1 MSANK
6 EIKTIQDLPYY
17 REEYTEKLAD
27 MGIKEK
33 DDLMEALK
41 DKKRK
46 KQIVD
51 ALDGVGNKIADHWLE
66 LLSETSDETQIV
78 EAGEEEVK
86 RTVLKVK
93 AELTDEIKAA
103 LVMRDEKNGRRPA
116 FYRQE
121 WFRYQRLGYKWR
133 KPRGIH
139 SKMRRHLSYRP
150 PVVSIGFRGPKMV
163 RDYHPSGFQEVMVY
177 NPTQVEG
184 VDPKVQ
190 AIRIGGTVG
199 GKKRIAITAK
209 ADELG
214 IRVLNR
220 T

>member
-1 MSANK
+1 MAAKK
-6 EIKTIQDLPYY
+6 EINKIQDLPYY
-17 REEYTEKLAD
+17 REEYTAQLAD
-27 MGIKEK
+27 LGIKEL
-33 DDLMEALK
+33 DELLEALK
-41 DKKRK
+41 DKDRK
-46 KQIVD
+46 KVIVD
-51 ALDGVGNKIADHWLE
+51 DLDGVGNKIADHWLE
-66 LLSETSDETQIV
+66 LLSETEAETEIV
-78 EAGEEEVK
+78 DEEEK
-86 RTVLKVK
+86 TVVKVK
-93 AELTDEIKAA
+93 PVLNDEIKAA
-103 LVMRDEKNGRRPA
+103 LEFRSAKNDARPA
-116 FYRQE
+116 FKRQE
-121 WFRYQRLGYKWR
+121 WFRYQRLGEMWR

-177 NPTQVEG
+177 NPGQVEA

-199 GKKRIAITAK
+199 GKKRMAIIEK
-209 ADELG
+209 ADELS

>member
-1 MSANK
+1 MDIG
-6 EIKTIQDLPYY
+6 ELDEL
-17 REEYTEKLAD
+17 L
-27 MGIKEK
+27 
-33 DDLMEALK
+33 EALQ
-41 DKKRK
+41 DEQRK
-46 KQIVD
+46 KEIVD
-51 ALDGVGNKIADHWLE
+51 ALDGVGNKIADHWIEMLE
-66 LLSETSDETQIV
+66 EVETEIV
-78 EAGEEEVK
+78 ETADEIKPV
-86 RTVLKVK
+86 VKVK
-93 AELTDEIKAA
+93 PVLTEEIKAA
-103 LVMRDEKNGRRPA
+103 LEMRNGKNRKRPA
-116 FYRQE
+116 FLRQE
-121 WFRYQRLGYKWR
+121 WFRYSKLGEKWR

-177 NPTQVEG
+177 NPDQVEN

-199 GKKRIAITAK
+199 GRKRMAITSK

-214 IRVLNR
+214 IRILNR

>member
-1 MSANK
+1 MAAKK
-6 EIKTIQDLPYY
+6 EINKIQDLPYY
-17 REEYTEKLAD
+17 REEYTAQLAD
-27 MGIKEK
+27 LGIKEL
-33 DDLMEALK
+33 DELLEALK
-41 DKKRK
+41 DKDRK
-46 KQIVD
+46 KVIVD
-51 ALDGVGNKIADHWLE
+51 DLDGVGNKIADHWLE
-66 LLSETSDETQIV
+66 LLSETETEIV
-78 EAGEEEVK
+78 DEEEEK
-86 RTVLKVK
+86 TVVKVK
-93 AELTDEIKAA
+93 PVLNDEIKAA
-103 LVMRDEKNGRRPA
+103 LEFRSAKNDARPA
-116 FYRQE
+116 FKRQE
-121 WFRYQRLGYKWR
+121 WFRYQRLGEMWR

-177 NPTQVEG
+177 NPGQVEA

-199 GKKRIAITAK
+199 GKKRMAIIEK
-209 ADELG
+209 ADELS

>member
-1 MSANK
+1 MSAKK
-6 EIKTIQDLPYY
+6 EINKIQDLPYY
-17 REEYTEKLAD
+17 REEYTAQLAD
-27 MGIKEK
+27 LGIKEM
-33 DDLMEALK
+33 DELLEALQ
-41 DKKRK
+41 DADRK
-46 KQIVD
+46 KVIVD
-51 ALDGVGNKIADHWLE
+51 ELDGVGNKIADHWLE
-66 LLSETSDETQIV
+66 LLSETEAETEIV
-78 EAGEEEVK
+78 EDEEKAVP
-86 RTVLKVK
+86 KVK
-93 AELTDEIKAA
+93 PVLDDTIKAA
-103 LVMRDEKNGRRPA
+103 LEFRSAKNDARPA
-116 FYRQE
+116 FKRQE
-121 WFRYQRLGYKWR
+121 WFRYQRLGEKWR

-177 NPTQVEG
+177 NPGQVDA

-199 GKKRIAITAK
+199 GKKRMAIIEK
-209 ADELG
+209 ADELS

>member
-1 MSANK
+1 MAAKK
-6 EIKTIQDLPYY
+6 EIKKIQDLPYY
-17 REEYTEKLAD
+17 REEYTAQLAD
-27 MGIKEK
+27 LGIKEL
-33 DDLMEALK
+33 DELLEALK
-41 DKKRK
+41 DKDRK
-46 KQIVD
+46 KVIVD
-51 ALDGVGNKIADHWLE
+51 DLDGVGNKIADHWLE
-66 LLSETSDETQIV
+66 LLSETETEIV
-78 EAGEEEVK
+78 DEEEEK
-86 RTVLKVK
+86 TVVKVK
-93 AELTDEIKAA
+93 PVLNDEIKAA
-103 LVMRDEKNGRRPA
+103 LEFRSAKNDARPA
-116 FYRQE
+116 FKRQE
-121 WFRYQRLGYKWR
+121 WFRYQRLGEMWR

-177 NPTQVEG
+177 NPGQVEA

-199 GKKRIAITAK
+199 GKKRMAIIEK
-209 ADELG
+209 ADELS

>member
-1 MSANK
+1 MSAKK
-6 EIKTIQDLPYY
+6 EINKIQDLPYY
-17 REEYTEKLAD
+17 REEYTAQLAD
-27 MGIKEK
+27 LGINEKEE
-33 DDLMEALK
+33 LLEALK
-41 DKKRK
+41 DADRK
-46 KQIVD
+46 KVIVD
-51 ALDGVGNKIADHWLE
+51 ELDGVGNKIADHWLE
-66 LLSETSDETQIV
+66 MLSETEAETEIV
-78 EAGEEEVK
+78 EDEEKAVPK
-86 RTVLKVK
+86 VRPVL
-93 AELTDEIKAA
+93 DDDIKAA
-103 LVMRDEKNGRRPA
+103 LEFRSAKNDARPA
-116 FYRQE
+116 FKRQE
-121 WFRYQRLGYKWR
+121 WFRYQRLGEKWR

-177 NPTQVEG
+177 NPGQVEA

-199 GKKRIAITAK
+199 GKKRMAIIEK
-209 ADELG
+209 ADELS

>member
-1 MSANK
+1 MSAKK
-6 EIKTIQDLPYY
+6 EINKIQDLPYY
-17 REEYTEKLAD
+17 REEYTAQLAD
-27 MGIKEK
+27 LGIKEM
-33 DDLMEALK
+33 DELLEALK
-41 DKKRK
+41 DADRK
-46 KQIVD
+46 KVIVD
-51 ALDGVGNKIADHWLE
+51 ELDGVGNKIADHWLE
-66 LLSETSDETQIV
+66 LLSETEAETEIV
-78 EAGEEEVK
+78 EDEEKAVP
-86 RTVLKVK
+86 KVK
-93 AELTDEIKAA
+93 PVLDDEIKAA
-103 LVMRDEKNGRRPA
+103 LEFRSAKNDARPA
-116 FYRQE
+116 FKRQE
-121 WFRYQRLGYKWR
+121 WFRYQRLGEKWR

-177 NPTQVEG
+177 NPGQVDA

-199 GKKRIAITAK
+199 GKKRMAIIEK
-209 ADELG
+209 ADELS

>member
-1 MSANK
+1 MAAKK
-6 EIKTIQDLPYY
+6 EIKKIQDLPYY
-17 REEYTEKLAD
+17 REEYTAQLAD
-27 MGIKEK
+27 LGIKEL
-33 DDLMEALK
+33 DELLEALK
-41 DKKRK
+41 DKDRK
-46 KQIVD
+46 KVIVD
-51 ALDGVGNKIADHWLE
+51 DLDGVGNKIADHWLE
-66 LLSETSDETQIV
+66 LLSETETEIV
-78 EAGEEEVK
+78 DEEEEK
-86 RTVLKVK
+86 TVVKVK
-93 AELTDEIKAA
+93 PVLNDDIKAA
-103 LVMRDEKNGRRPA
+103 LEFRSAKNDARPA
-116 FYRQE
+116 FKRQE
-121 WFRYQRLGYKWR
+121 WFRYQRLGEMWR

-177 NPTQVEG
+177 NPGQVEA

-199 GKKRIAITAK
+199 GKKRMAIIEK
-209 ADELG
+209 ADELS

>member
-1 MSANK
+1 MAAKK
-6 EIKTIQDLPYY
+6 EIKKIQDLPYY
-17 REEYTEKLAD
+17 REEYTAQLAD
-27 MGIKEK
+27 LGIKEL
-33 DDLMEALK
+33 DELLEALK
-41 DKKRK
+41 DKDRK
-46 KQIVD
+46 KVIVD
-51 ALDGVGNKIADHWLE
+51 DLDGVGNKIADHWLE
-66 LLSETSDETQIV
+66 LLSETETEIV
-78 EAGEEEVK
+78 DEEEEK
-86 RTVLKVK
+86 TVVKVK
-93 AELTDEIKAA
+93 PVLNDDIKAA
-103 LVMRDEKNGRRPA
+103 LEFRSAKNDARPA
-116 FYRQE
+116 FKRQE
-121 WFRYQRLGYKWR
+121 WFRYQRLGEMWR

-177 NPTQVEG
+177 NPGQVDV

-199 GKKRIAITAK
+199 GKKRMAIIEK
-209 ADELG
+209 ADELS

>member
-1 MSANK
+1 MSAKK
-6 EIKTIQDLPYY
+6 EINTIQDLPYY
-17 REEYTEKLAD
+17 REEYTAQLAD
-27 MGIKEK
+27 MGIKE
-33 DDLMEALK
+33 LEELLEALNDK
-41 DKKRK
+41 DRK
-46 KQIVD
+46 KEIVD
-51 ALDGVGNKIADHWLE
+51 ELDGVGNKIADHWLE
-66 LLSETSDETQIV
+66 LLSEKEAETEIV
-78 EAGEEEVK
+78 EDEEKAVP
-86 RTVLKVK
+86 KVK
-93 AELTDEIKAA
+93 PVLDDEVKAA
-103 LVMRDEKNGRRPA
+103 LEFRSAKNDARPA
-116 FYRQE
+116 FKRQE
-121 WFRYQRLGYKWR
+121 WFRYQRLGEKWR

-163 RDYHPSGFQEVMVY
+163 RDYHPSGFQEVLVF
-177 NPTQVEG
+177 NASQVEK

-199 GKKRIAITAK
+199 GKKRMTITEK

>member
-1 MSANK
+1 MSAKK
-6 EIKTIQDLPYY
+6 EINTIQDLPYY
-17 REEYTEKLAD
+17 REEYTAQLAD
-27 MGIKEK
+27 LGIKEM
-33 DDLMEALK
+33 DELLEALK
-41 DKKRK
+41 DADRK
-46 KQIVD
+46 KVIVD
-51 ALDGVGNKIADHWLE
+51 ELDGVGNKIADHWLE
-66 LLSETSDETQIV
+66 LLSETEAETEIV
-78 EAGEEEVK
+78 EDEEKAVP
-86 RTVLKVK
+86 KVK
-93 AELTDEIKAA
+93 PVLDDEIKAA
-103 LVMRDEKNGRRPA
+103 LEFRSAKNDARPA
-116 FYRQE
+116 FKRQE
-121 WFRYQRLGYKWR
+121 WFRYQRLGEKWR

-177 NPTQVEG
+177 NPGQVDA

-199 GKKRIAITAK
+199 GKKRMAIIEK
-209 ADELG
+209 ADELS